1 MDEST
6 TKPKHHWAWRH
17 RYKLAPVYALIATT
31 ILGFASYALSG
42 PQTVLSTLVV
52 TGGLLVLVQARWGRK
67 KGKDKAML
75 RFMWACVLACA
86 GVVVTIRF
94 GLLSG
99 AWTFVIMIACSM
111 VLGLFW
117 WLDQRNARVIE
128 IEDELRRWPA
138 LAKEIGIPKV
148 KKMPK
153 RVTET
158 GEEHMLWW
166 DKGATTLE
174 AVRGQ
179 ARAIE
184 QALGIPFKKIR
195 FEHVTD
201 SKGLIDSSKWR
212 VTANT
217 DSPILDA
224 PVPFTEPTMR
234 SIYDPMLVG
243 QLENGENY
251 YVTWYE
257 KSWGGRHT
265 LAGGQTGSGKS
276 GLFDLVFA
284 ESLYCRNLVKW
295 GMDRKGGMAYLPW
308 ATTFDWIATDE
319 QGCIAML
326 SAVKE
331 VLEYRAKIA
340 GERNWKVWRATAK
353 EPLLLVNIDEAA
365 EVLGSWGPA
374 TELVASITRRGR
386 AAGVLLYL
394 AVQHLTAEAISSSQ
408 ITKNIGRR
416 FCFSTSDHGMQYY
429 ILPNSKD
436 TVDAC
441 SIPLG
446 PAHAGTFYVSDGN
459 VLNPL
464 SGRVRYVDEA
474 KVRELVVG
482 LGDRTPVLDLASRE
496 AAQRGSAE
504 FAKGTEELTYDGRKH
519 YLVEDLPP
527 LSEDDSDT
535 DDGWDPNEE
544 SESLSEGAENGTEGS
559 TEDRETTVTD
569 DRTDQAGR
577 VHLGKPPTTAQSEM
591 PTMERETPMIDTDM
605 LSTQAVLSEMSFEEM
620 RAAMEAAQP
629 GALEAALIAFQVEQ
643 AHDTTVTDVEALD
656 RLHKAL
662 DATGQKPIQVK
673 DLLPIVGRQKT
684 WMHARLADMAARGE
698 VEKVRRG
705 TYRRPDGWKPV
716 LELVHAQ

>member
-1 MDEST
+1 METYYDLTVPGPANYVAEGIV
-6 TKPKHHWAWRH
+6 HH
-17 RYKLAPVYALIATT
+17 
-31 ILGFASYALSG
+31 
-42 PQTVLSTLVV
+42 
-52 TGGLLVLVQARWGRK
+52 
-67 KGKDKAML
+67 
-75 RFMWACVLACA
+75 
-86 GVVVTIRF
+86 
-94 GLLSG
+94 
-99 AWTFVIMIACSM
+99 
-111 VLGLFW
+111 
-117 WLDQRNARVIE
+117 N
-128 IEDELRRWPA
+128 
-138 LAKEIGIPKV
+138 
-148 KKMPK
+148 
-153 RVTET
+153 
-158 GEEHMLWW
+158 
-166 DKGATTLE
+166 
-174 AVRGQ
+174 
-179 ARAIE
+179 
-184 QALGIPFKKIR
+184 
-195 FEHVTD
+195 
-201 SKGLIDSSKWR
+201 
-212 VTANT
+212 
-217 DSPILDA
+217 
-224 PVPFTEPTMR
+224 
-234 SIYDPMLVG
+234 
-243 QLENGENY
+243 
-251 YVTWYE
+251 
-257 KSWGGRHT
+257 
-265 LAGGQTGSGKS
+265 SGKS

-308 ATTFDWIATDE
+308 APTFDWIATDE

-416 FCFSTSDHGMQYY
+416 FCFSCSDHGMQYY
-429 ILPNSKD
+429 ILPNSKE

-504 FAKGTEELTYDGRKH
+504 FAKGAEELTYDGRKH

-527 LSEDDSDT
+527 LEDDESDT
-535 DDGWDPNEE
+535 DDGWDPNEDTE
-544 SESLSEGAENGTEGS
+544 DDTEGTEKAPES
-559 TEDRETTVTD
+559 ATEDLGAPWTD
-569 DRTDQAGR
+569 DRTEEHPGVRMD
-577 VHLGKPPTTAQSEM
+577 KTPTTQQSDM
-591 PTMERETPMIDTDM
+591 PTMERETPMVATDL
-605 LSTQAVLSEMSFEEM
+605 LSTKAALSEMTFEEM
-620 RAAMEAAQP
+620 SALLDPEVLKAAQ
-629 GALEAALIAFQVEQ
+629 IAFQVEQ
-643 AHDTTVTDVEALD
+643 AHDTNVTDVEALD
-656 RLHKAL
+656 RLTKAL

-673 DLLPIVGRQKT
+673 DLLPIVGREKT
-684 WMHARLADMAARGE
+684 WMHARLADMAAKGE
-698 VEKVRRG
+698 VEKVSRG
-705 TYRRPDGWKPV
+705 LYRRPDGWKPV
-716 LELVHAQ
+716 LELIHAQ

>member
-1 MDEST
+1 MEE
-6 TKPKHHWAWRH
+6 TKPQHHWTWQH

-42 PQTVLSTLVV
+42 PQAVLSTLVL
-52 TGGLLVLVQARWGRK
+52 TGGALALVQGRWGRRK
-67 KGKDKAML
+67 RKDKAML

-86 GVVVTIRF
+86 GIIVTIRF

-99 AWTFVIMIACSM
+99 EWTFVIMIGCAM

-117 WLDQRNARVIE
+117 WFDQRNQRVIE

-138 LAKEIGIPKV
+138 LAKDIGIPKV
-148 KKMPK
+148 HKMPK

-158 GEEHMLWW
+158 GEEHILWW

-174 AVRGQ
+174 AVRAHSRQ
-179 ARAIE
+179 IE

-195 FEHVTD
+195 FEHITN
-201 SKGLIDSSKWR
+201 SKGLIDSSRWR
-212 VTANT
+212 ITANT

-308 ATTFDWIATDE
+308 APTFDWIATDE
-319 QGCIAML
+319 KGCIAML

-331 VLEYRAKIA
+331 VLEYRSKIA

-416 FCFSTSDHGMQYY
+416 FCFSCSDHGMQYY

-474 KVRELVVG
+474 RVRELVVG
-482 LGDRTPVLDLASRE
+482 LGDRTPVLDVASRE
-496 AAQRGSAE
+496 AAQQGSCE
-504 FAKGTEELTYDGRKH
+504 FPEELTYDGRKH
-519 YLVEDLPP
+519 YLVEDLPA
-527 LSEDDSDT
+527 LEDDTSDE

-544 SESLSEGAENGTEGS
+544 TESTEHASEHTSEDTEHTSESAES
-559 TEDRETTVTD
+559 TSTDGRSD
-569 DRTDQAGR
+569 DRGR
-577 VHLGKPPTTAQSEM
+577 VHLGKAPTTDRADA
-591 PTMERETPMIDTDM
+591 PTMERETPMIDAELLPTR
-605 LSTQAVLSEMSFEEM
+605 AALSEMSFAEM
-620 RAAMEAAQP
+620 SALIDPEVLKQAQ
-629 GALEAALIAFQVEQ
+629 IAFQVEMAQ
-643 AHDTTVTDVEALD
+643 NANVTDVEALD
-656 RLHKAL
+656 RLSKAL

-673 DLLPIVGRQKT
+673 DLLPIVGREKT
-684 WMHARLADMAARGE
+684 WMHARLADLAAKGE

-705 TYRRPDGWKPV
+705 LYRRPDGWKPV